1 MVKKVKQNKM
11 KSSPLL
17 IVLSTVLT
25 LQLLALNTVSAQS
38 ASAKVSPLEGVFYDS
53 GKVYLVVA
61 VAGVILL
68 GIFVYLI
75 RMDRAVSAL
84 ENEMHKRVES

>member
-1 MVKKVKQNKM
+1 MRKY
-11 KSSPLL
+11 LATAR
-17 IVLSTVLT
+17 IFTVIAA
-25 LQLLALNTVSAQS
+25 LQLVALNTVSAQS
-38 ASAKVSPLEGVFYDS
+38 ATGKVSPLEGAFYDS

-75 RMDRAVSAL
+75 RMDRAVSAM
-84 ENEMHKRVES
+84 EKEMQKRFES

>member
-1 MVKKVKQNKM
+1 MTKQAS
-11 KSSPLL
+11 KSHLL
-17 IVLSTVLT
+17 SLVSVL
-25 LQLLALNTVSAQS
+25 LLSAFNTVSAQS

-75 RMDRAVSAL
+75 RMDRAVGAL
-84 ENEMHKRVES
+84 EKEMHKRLES